1 MLQIPL
7 FAFLLPLCLAS
18 PTVQSQRNITDIEN
32 AYQGI
37 YWKTALVECSDRQ
50 FDILV
55 ESTRMMLELTKRT
68 TKPMDT
74 PGWQRFFVADP
85 AGVDGWASEKHRPD
99 YLQVHNVMTQVN
111 MFPRL
116 GKVGKDKKKRENQV
130 TYRCPSGPKSRC
142 HINPEQ
148 ITFNNK
154 TKYGW
159 EISLCDDFF
168 RLKYLNDITN
178 GEKKS
183 AQSLP
188 DLVSYEHSLAHEWAH
203 VDLLG
208 SSFHVM
214 DITATNPN
222 KPLKEKNV
230 YGAEWSTV
238 LAWYSGSP
246 PSVGVKYNA
255 DNYAWFWTNNWFNEK
270 WDWKDNGLDPRWGP
284 DNSNAFDGPQYLS
297 GPGSGFLMPNET
309 QPNEQKNCHV
319 GNDPREV
326 FCDYLGEPYSEW
338 LKDREKPF
346 TSESGCE
353 LTKQCWQSVSEY
365 AIDPACNCKCDGEK
379 LPLSDPKCAGFRGG
393 PPGSHPH
400 A

>member
-1 MLQIPL
+1 MLQISL
-7 FAFLLPLCLAS
+7 FALFASLCLATHKVPS
-18 PTVQSQRNITDIEN
+18 PRNITDIEN

-37 YWKTALVECSDRQ
+37 YWKTALTECGGKR

-85 AGVDGWASEKHRPD
+85 AGAEGWASEKHRAD

-116 GKVGKDKKKRENQV
+116 GKVGKDNKKRDNQV
-130 TYRCPSGPKSRC
+130 TYRCPSGFNSRC
-142 HINPEQ
+142 YTEPGLV
-148 ITFNNK
+148 TFNAKNK
-154 TKYGW
+154 HRW
-159 EISLCDDFF
+159 EIHFCNDFF
-168 RLKYLNDITN
+168 RQKYLNDITN
-178 GEKKS
+178 GEKRS
-183 AQSLP
+183 AKSLP
-188 DLVSYEHSLAHEWAH
+188 DLVSYEHTLAHEWTH
-203 VDLLG
+203 IDLLG

-214 DITATNPN
+214 DIRATNPN
-222 KPLKEKNV
+222 NKIKERNV

-238 LAWYSGSP
+238 LAWYRGSL

-284 DNSNAFDGPQYLS
+284 DNSNAPGGPQYVS
-297 GPGSGFLMPNET
+297 EPGSGFLMPNET
-309 QPNEQKNCHV
+309 QPNEQKNCHA

-326 FCDYLGEPYSEW
+326 FCDYLGEPYSKW
-338 LKDREKPF
+338 LKDRGKPF
-346 TSESGCE
+346 TSEGGCE
-353 LTKQCWQSVSEY
+353 LTNVGTQ
-365 AIDPACNCKCDGEK
+365 
-379 LPLSDPKCAGFRGG
+379 
-393 PPGSHPH
+393 
-400 A
+400 